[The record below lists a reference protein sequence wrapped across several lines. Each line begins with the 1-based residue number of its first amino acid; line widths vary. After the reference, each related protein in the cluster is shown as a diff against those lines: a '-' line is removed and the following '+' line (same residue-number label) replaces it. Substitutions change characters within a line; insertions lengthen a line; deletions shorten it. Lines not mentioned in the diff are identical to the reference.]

1 LNRKL
6 SGERLSK
13 YIVKVFDEKG
23 REALEIAKKVML
35 EEAERLEC
43 KEAREAIKY
52 FINDYWKDTTRP
64 ALLSIVCEA
73 LGGDSN
79 TTTPIAVPLIL
90 ISGATDIHDD
100 IIDKTK
106 AKRGRPTVYGKFGRE
121 IALLVGDALLFK
133 GLTLLHEASKKIP
146 IEKVNTIFNLLQKAY
161 FRLGDG
167 EALEVSLRSKE
178 ISVEE
183 YLKVA
188 ERKAAAL
195 EAYMRISA
203 ILANATKEETDTLGK
218 FGRILGILVILGD
231 DNADMLD
238 PSELIN
244 RIKNEIPPLPLIYA
258 LQEPDLRREIQSILQ
273 GNLTNRAAV
282 KILDLVYEA
291 NIFNKVEKHFLNLIE
306 EGKNVLKIISNN
318 KPLIQIL
325 ESTYPKG

>member
-1 LNRKL
+1 MNRKL

-43 KEAREAIKY
+43 KEVREAIKY
-52 FINDYWKDTTRP
+52 FMSDYWKDTTRP

-79 TTTPIAVPLIL
+79 TITPIAVPLIL

-100 IIDKTK
+100 IIDQTK

-133 GLTLLHEASKKIP
+133 GLMLLHEASKKVP
-146 IEKVNTIFNLLQKAY
+146 IEKVNIIFNLLQKAY
-161 FRLGDG
+161 FQLGDG

-203 ILANATKEETDTLGK
+203 ILANATKEETHALGK

-306 EGKNVLKIISNN
+306 EGKDILKIISNN
-318 KPLIQIL
+318 KLLIQIL